1 MLAPALRGG
10 GSVSLWPF
18 DGSLPS
24 LLVPGNVAVAET
36 PQNATAGFPRTRS
49 GASATRAKDESS
61 GRHFSVGLR
70 AATSCLRI
78 ASNEDIQSGLPQGE
92 DAFDAVVGLFGML
105 QVCLG
110 QRASGEPDDKVIRE
124 IEGWILGR
132 AHSDAAAL
140 PRSRRFARNRLPLQF
155 YSRVSSRAALPALA
169 P

>member
-1 MLAPALRGG
+1 MARSRRAASSGRSANQIVKAAIIGWREVLSHALRGG

-78 ASNEDIQSGLPQGE
+78 ASNEDIQSGSPH
-92 DAFDAVVGLFGML
+92 
-105 QVCLG
+105 
-110 QRASGEPDDKVIRE
+110 SGCSK
-124 IEGWILGR
+124 
-132 AHSDAAAL
+132 
-140 PRSRRFARNRLPLQF
+140 
-155 YSRVSSRAALPALA
+155 
-169 P
+169 